1 MGEWGYSCDG
11 CDLVAGISVEWAG
24 CLFCILHAEQQSYEA
39 TSPTSCL
46 AVHPSCVTAVVL

>member
-1 MGEWGYSCDG
+1 MGEWGYSRDG
-11 CDLVAGISVEWAG
+11 CDLVAGISVAWAG
-24 CLFCILHAEQQSYEA
+24 CLFCILHSEQQSYEA